1 MCSPS
6 DLDADFEDNQDY
18 DSTVSQSETKLPM
31 FIPSS
36 RVDSVQEVESPTSA
50 DSLMAVRTVISDP
63 TELQRVSA
71 VRVTNII
78 AIMLTFIIVIIIM
91 KYLAGWLGG
100 VVVSLSDSWSRGHGF
115 DSWLAH
121 RQATTL
127 GKLLTP
133 MCLCYQAVQFGTG
146 QRAVMLCDWEGNHR
160 SGVALAVHNRL

>member
-1 MCSPS
+1 
-6 DLDADFEDNQDY
+6 LDADFEDNQDY

-100 VVVSLSDSWSRGHGF
+100 VVVSLSDS
-115 DSWLAH
+115 
-121 RQATTL
+121 
-127 GKLLTP
+127 
-133 MCLCYQAVQFGTG
+133 
-146 QRAVMLCDWEGNHR
+146 
-160 SGVALAVHNRL
+160 